1 MKLSGDCHE
10 QKTKFLS
17 LLLSYSIRA
26 FFNQESPVWS
36 HLLARFSASI
46 LFWLFWFDTWGIR

>member
-17 LLLSYSIRA
+17 LSRFYPTYKYNQMTPDELKEY
-26 FFNQESPVWS
+26 FNFIIEWYKK
-36 HLLARFSASI
+36 
-46 LFWLFWFDTWGIR
+46 WFMK